1 MFSFANPE
9 YLYLLL
15 LLPVVAGLFWFS
27 QRAKAKKIAKFG
39 RAGVVKELM
48 PEQSKYKPWIRLT
61 VELVLLATIVVILAR
76 PRGGAQETNTTMKGI
91 EVMICLDVSNS
102 MNAASDDDA
111 PDVSRLQRSKQ
122 VLEKLIDRITGNKVG
137 LIVFAGN
144 AYMQMPITGDAQ
156 SAKMYLSSINTDMVP
171 TQGTAIGA
179 AINMACQCFSS
190 NPRTQKTIIVIT
202 DGENFEDDAVS
213 SAEDARKKGI
223 SVNVVGI
230 GSVNGSPVPTADG
243 EVLTDENG
251 SPAISKLNEKGAMEI
266 AKGGK
271 GVYVNGAASDAVD
284 ALNDQLM
291 KLSKTDLGSYNYS
304 LESELFPIFARPQEP
319 NPEAI
324 QFLHQKRAKEMKYST
339 IYIVLSV
346 MSITWLCACSSHN
359 DGNKPAESTKAE
371 RNFIVE
377 GNEQYAQGN
386 YTEAEAAYRKALTE
400 NPNSAM
406 AQFNLASALLR
417 QDPKMGKNAPAP
429 VQPQQT
435 DTTQQEQMSEQL
447 QHAVEILKSLVESS
461 TEPAVVSV
469 AAYDLGNISYKQQDY
484 GQAIEC
490 YKEALRKKP
499 KYDDARYNLRM
510 AQLKQKD
517 KNKNQNKNQNQ
528 NKDKNK
534 DQNKDKNKD
543 KDKDKQNQD
552 KKDQNKDQDKNQD
565 KQNQQQQQQQQQKGG
580 MSQQNM
586 EQILRTMQNQEN
598 ATQQRV
604 NAARAK
610 QQQGER
616 ARTRNKW

>member
-1 MFSFANPE
+1 
-9 YLYLLL
+9 
-15 LLPVVAGLFWFS
+15 
-27 QRAKAKKIAKFG
+27 
-39 RAGVVKELM
+39 
-48 PEQSKYKPWIRLT
+48 
-61 VELVLLATIVVILAR
+61 
-76 PRGGAQETNTTMKGI
+76 
-91 EVMICLDVSNS
+91 
-102 MNAASDDDA
+102 
-111 PDVSRLQRSKQ
+111 
-122 VLEKLIDRITGNKVG
+122 
-137 LIVFAGN
+137 
-144 AYMQMPITGDAQ
+144 
-156 SAKMYLSSINTDMVP
+156 
-171 TQGTAIGA
+171 
-179 AINMACQCFSS
+179 
-190 NPRTQKTIIVIT
+190 
-202 DGENFEDDAVS
+202 
-213 SAEDARKKGI
+213 
-223 SVNVVGI
+223 
-230 GSVNGSPVPTADG
+230 
-243 EVLTDENG
+243 
-251 SPAISKLNEKGAMEI
+251 
-266 AKGGK
+266 
-271 GVYVNGAASDAVD
+271 
-284 ALNDQLM
+284 
-291 KLSKTDLGSYNYS
+291 
-304 LESELFPIFARPQEP
+304 
-319 NPEAI
+319 
-324 QFLHQKRAKEMKYST
+324 MKYSA

-346 MSITWLCACSSHN
+346 MSLTWLCACSSHN

-429 VQPQQT
+429 AQPQQT

-490 YKEALRKKP
+490 YKEALRKNP

-517 KNKNQNKNQNQ
+517 KNKNQN
-528 NKDKNK
+528 
-534 DQNKDKNKD
+534 
-543 KDKDKQNQD
+543 
-552 KKDQNKDQDKNQD
+552 KNQD

>member
-1 MFSFANPE
+1 
-9 YLYLLL
+9 
-15 LLPVVAGLFWFS
+15 
-27 QRAKAKKIAKFG
+27 
-39 RAGVVKELM
+39 
-48 PEQSKYKPWIRLT
+48 
-61 VELVLLATIVVILAR
+61 
-76 PRGGAQETNTTMKGI
+76 
-91 EVMICLDVSNS
+91 
-102 MNAASDDDA
+102 
-111 PDVSRLQRSKQ
+111 
-122 VLEKLIDRITGNKVG
+122 
-137 LIVFAGN
+137 
-144 AYMQMPITGDAQ
+144 
-156 SAKMYLSSINTDMVP
+156 
-171 TQGTAIGA
+171 
-179 AINMACQCFSS
+179 
-190 NPRTQKTIIVIT
+190 
-202 DGENFEDDAVS
+202 
-213 SAEDARKKGI
+213 
-223 SVNVVGI
+223 
-230 GSVNGSPVPTADG
+230 
-243 EVLTDENG
+243 
-251 SPAISKLNEKGAMEI
+251 
-266 AKGGK
+266 
-271 GVYVNGAASDAVD
+271 
-284 ALNDQLM
+284 
-291 KLSKTDLGSYNYS
+291 
-304 LESELFPIFARPQEP
+304 
-319 NPEAI
+319 
-324 QFLHQKRAKEMKYST
+324 MKYSA

-346 MSITWLCACSSHN
+346 MSLTWLCACSSHN

-447 QHAVEILKSLVESS
+447 QHAVEILKNLVESS

-490 YKEALRKKP
+490 YKEALRKNP

-517 KNKNQNKNQNQ
+517 KNKNQNKNQDK
-528 NKDKNK
+528 NKDKN
-534 DQNKDKNKD
+534 

-552 KKDQNKDQDKNQD
+552 KKDQNKDQNKNQD

>member
-1 MFSFANPE
+1 M
-9 YLYLLL
+9 
-15 LLPVVAGLFWFS
+15 
-27 QRAKAKKIAKFG
+27 
-39 RAGVVKELM
+39 
-48 PEQSKYKPWIRLT
+48 
-61 VELVLLATIVVILAR
+61 
-76 PRGGAQETNTTMKGI
+76 
-91 EVMICLDVSNS
+91 
-102 MNAASDDDA
+102 
-111 PDVSRLQRSKQ
+111 
-122 VLEKLIDRITGNKVG
+122 
-137 LIVFAGN
+137 
-144 AYMQMPITGDAQ
+144 
-156 SAKMYLSSINTDMVP
+156 
-171 TQGTAIGA
+171 
-179 AINMACQCFSS
+179 
-190 NPRTQKTIIVIT
+190 
-202 DGENFEDDAVS
+202 
-213 SAEDARKKGI
+213 
-223 SVNVVGI
+223 
-230 GSVNGSPVPTADG
+230 
-243 EVLTDENG
+243 
-251 SPAISKLNEKGAMEI
+251 
-266 AKGGK
+266 
-271 GVYVNGAASDAVD
+271 
-284 ALNDQLM
+284 
-291 KLSKTDLGSYNYS
+291 S
-304 LESELFPIFARPQEP
+304 L
-319 NPEAI
+319 
-324 QFLHQKRAKEMKYST
+324 
-339 IYIVLSV
+339 
-346 MSITWLCACSSHN
+346 TWLCACSSHN

-490 YKEALRKKP
+490 YKEALRKNP

-517 KNKNQNKNQNQ
+517 KNKNQN
-528 NKDKNK
+528 
-534 DQNKDKNKD
+534 
-543 KDKDKQNQD
+543 
-552 KKDQNKDQDKNQD
+552 KNQD

>member
-1 MFSFANPE
+1 M
-9 YLYLLL
+9 
-15 LLPVVAGLFWFS
+15 
-27 QRAKAKKIAKFG
+27 
-39 RAGVVKELM
+39 
-48 PEQSKYKPWIRLT
+48 
-61 VELVLLATIVVILAR
+61 
-76 PRGGAQETNTTMKGI
+76 
-91 EVMICLDVSNS
+91 
-102 MNAASDDDA
+102 
-111 PDVSRLQRSKQ
+111 
-122 VLEKLIDRITGNKVG
+122 
-137 LIVFAGN
+137 
-144 AYMQMPITGDAQ
+144 
-156 SAKMYLSSINTDMVP
+156 
-171 TQGTAIGA
+171 
-179 AINMACQCFSS
+179 
-190 NPRTQKTIIVIT
+190 
-202 DGENFEDDAVS
+202 
-213 SAEDARKKGI
+213 
-223 SVNVVGI
+223 
-230 GSVNGSPVPTADG
+230 
-243 EVLTDENG
+243 
-251 SPAISKLNEKGAMEI
+251 
-266 AKGGK
+266 
-271 GVYVNGAASDAVD
+271 
-284 ALNDQLM
+284 
-291 KLSKTDLGSYNYS
+291 S
-304 LESELFPIFARPQEP
+304 L
-319 NPEAI
+319 
-324 QFLHQKRAKEMKYST
+324 
-339 IYIVLSV
+339 
-346 MSITWLCACSSHN
+346 TWLCACSSHN

-429 VQPQQT
+429 AQPQQT

-490 YKEALRKKP
+490 YKEALRKNP

-517 KNKNQNKNQNQ
+517 KNKNQN
-528 NKDKNK
+528 
-534 DQNKDKNKD
+534 
-543 KDKDKQNQD
+543 
-552 KKDQNKDQDKNQD
+552 

>member
-1 MFSFANPE
+1 
-9 YLYLLL
+9 
-15 LLPVVAGLFWFS
+15 
-27 QRAKAKKIAKFG
+27 
-39 RAGVVKELM
+39 
-48 PEQSKYKPWIRLT
+48 
-61 VELVLLATIVVILAR
+61 
-76 PRGGAQETNTTMKGI
+76 
-91 EVMICLDVSNS
+91 
-102 MNAASDDDA
+102 
-111 PDVSRLQRSKQ
+111 
-122 VLEKLIDRITGNKVG
+122 
-137 LIVFAGN
+137 
-144 AYMQMPITGDAQ
+144 
-156 SAKMYLSSINTDMVP
+156 
-171 TQGTAIGA
+171 
-179 AINMACQCFSS
+179 
-190 NPRTQKTIIVIT
+190 
-202 DGENFEDDAVS
+202 
-213 SAEDARKKGI
+213 
-223 SVNVVGI
+223 
-230 GSVNGSPVPTADG
+230 
-243 EVLTDENG
+243 
-251 SPAISKLNEKGAMEI
+251 
-266 AKGGK
+266 
-271 GVYVNGAASDAVD
+271 
-284 ALNDQLM
+284 
-291 KLSKTDLGSYNYS
+291 
-304 LESELFPIFARPQEP
+304 
-319 NPEAI
+319 
-324 QFLHQKRAKEMKYST
+324 MKYSA

-346 MSITWLCACSSHN
+346 MSLTWLCACSSHN

-490 YKEALRKKP
+490 YKEALRKNP

-517 KNKNQNKNQNQ
+517 KNKNQNKNQDK

-534 DQNKDKNKD
+534 DQN
-543 KDKDKQNQD
+543 KQNQD

>member
-1 MFSFANPE
+1 
-9 YLYLLL
+9 
-15 LLPVVAGLFWFS
+15 
-27 QRAKAKKIAKFG
+27 
-39 RAGVVKELM
+39 
-48 PEQSKYKPWIRLT
+48 
-61 VELVLLATIVVILAR
+61 
-76 PRGGAQETNTTMKGI
+76 
-91 EVMICLDVSNS
+91 
-102 MNAASDDDA
+102 
-111 PDVSRLQRSKQ
+111 
-122 VLEKLIDRITGNKVG
+122 
-137 LIVFAGN
+137 
-144 AYMQMPITGDAQ
+144 
-156 SAKMYLSSINTDMVP
+156 
-171 TQGTAIGA
+171 
-179 AINMACQCFSS
+179 
-190 NPRTQKTIIVIT
+190 
-202 DGENFEDDAVS
+202 
-213 SAEDARKKGI
+213 
-223 SVNVVGI
+223 
-230 GSVNGSPVPTADG
+230 
-243 EVLTDENG
+243 
-251 SPAISKLNEKGAMEI
+251 
-266 AKGGK
+266 
-271 GVYVNGAASDAVD
+271 
-284 ALNDQLM
+284 
-291 KLSKTDLGSYNYS
+291 
-304 LESELFPIFARPQEP
+304 
-319 NPEAI
+319 
-324 QFLHQKRAKEMKYST
+324 MKYST

-346 MSITWLCACSSHN
+346 MSLTWLCTCSSHN

-447 QHAVEILKSLVESS
+447 QHAVEILKNLVESS

-490 YKEALRKKP
+490 YKEALRKNP

-517 KNKNQNKNQNQ
+517 KNK
-528 NKDKNK
+528 DKNK

-543 KDKDKQNQD
+543 KQNKD

-586 EQILRTMQNQEN
+586 EQILRTMQNKEN

>member
-1 MFSFANPE
+1 M
-9 YLYLLL
+9 
-15 LLPVVAGLFWFS
+15 
-27 QRAKAKKIAKFG
+27 
-39 RAGVVKELM
+39 
-48 PEQSKYKPWIRLT
+48 
-61 VELVLLATIVVILAR
+61 
-76 PRGGAQETNTTMKGI
+76 
-91 EVMICLDVSNS
+91 
-102 MNAASDDDA
+102 
-111 PDVSRLQRSKQ
+111 
-122 VLEKLIDRITGNKVG
+122 
-137 LIVFAGN
+137 
-144 AYMQMPITGDAQ
+144 
-156 SAKMYLSSINTDMVP
+156 
-171 TQGTAIGA
+171 
-179 AINMACQCFSS
+179 
-190 NPRTQKTIIVIT
+190 
-202 DGENFEDDAVS
+202 
-213 SAEDARKKGI
+213 
-223 SVNVVGI
+223 
-230 GSVNGSPVPTADG
+230 
-243 EVLTDENG
+243 
-251 SPAISKLNEKGAMEI
+251 
-266 AKGGK
+266 
-271 GVYVNGAASDAVD
+271 
-284 ALNDQLM
+284 
-291 KLSKTDLGSYNYS
+291 S
-304 LESELFPIFARPQEP
+304 L
-319 NPEAI
+319 
-324 QFLHQKRAKEMKYST
+324 
-339 IYIVLSV
+339 
-346 MSITWLCACSSHN
+346 TWLCACSSHN

-447 QHAVEILKSLVESS
+447 QHAVEILKNLVESS

-490 YKEALRKKP
+490 YKEALRKNP

-517 KNKNQNKNQNQ
+517 KNKNQNKNQDQ

-543 KDKDKQNQD
+543 KQNKD

-565 KQNQQQQQQQQQKGG
+565 KQNQQQQQQQQKGG

>member
-1 MFSFANPE
+1 M
-9 YLYLLL
+9 
-15 LLPVVAGLFWFS
+15 
-27 QRAKAKKIAKFG
+27 
-39 RAGVVKELM
+39 
-48 PEQSKYKPWIRLT
+48 
-61 VELVLLATIVVILAR
+61 
-76 PRGGAQETNTTMKGI
+76 
-91 EVMICLDVSNS
+91 
-102 MNAASDDDA
+102 
-111 PDVSRLQRSKQ
+111 
-122 VLEKLIDRITGNKVG
+122 
-137 LIVFAGN
+137 
-144 AYMQMPITGDAQ
+144 
-156 SAKMYLSSINTDMVP
+156 
-171 TQGTAIGA
+171 
-179 AINMACQCFSS
+179 
-190 NPRTQKTIIVIT
+190 
-202 DGENFEDDAVS
+202 
-213 SAEDARKKGI
+213 
-223 SVNVVGI
+223 
-230 GSVNGSPVPTADG
+230 
-243 EVLTDENG
+243 
-251 SPAISKLNEKGAMEI
+251 
-266 AKGGK
+266 
-271 GVYVNGAASDAVD
+271 
-284 ALNDQLM
+284 
-291 KLSKTDLGSYNYS
+291 S
-304 LESELFPIFARPQEP
+304 L
-319 NPEAI
+319 
-324 QFLHQKRAKEMKYST
+324 
-339 IYIVLSV
+339 
-346 MSITWLCACSSHN
+346 TWLCACSSHN

-435 DTTQQEQMSEQL
+435 DTTQQEHMSEQL

-490 YKEALRKKP
+490 YKEALRKNP

-517 KNKNQNKNQNQ
+517 KNKNKN
-528 NKDKNK
+528 
-534 DQNKDKNKD
+534 
-543 KDKDKQNQD
+543 
-552 KKDQNKDQDKNQD
+552 KNQD
-565 KQNQQQQQQQQQKGG
+565 KQNQQQQQQQQKGG

-616 ARTRNKW
+616 TRTRNKW

>member
-1 MFSFANPE
+1 M
-9 YLYLLL
+9 
-15 LLPVVAGLFWFS
+15 
-27 QRAKAKKIAKFG
+27 
-39 RAGVVKELM
+39 
-48 PEQSKYKPWIRLT
+48 
-61 VELVLLATIVVILAR
+61 
-76 PRGGAQETNTTMKGI
+76 
-91 EVMICLDVSNS
+91 
-102 MNAASDDDA
+102 
-111 PDVSRLQRSKQ
+111 
-122 VLEKLIDRITGNKVG
+122 
-137 LIVFAGN
+137 
-144 AYMQMPITGDAQ
+144 
-156 SAKMYLSSINTDMVP
+156 
-171 TQGTAIGA
+171 
-179 AINMACQCFSS
+179 
-190 NPRTQKTIIVIT
+190 
-202 DGENFEDDAVS
+202 
-213 SAEDARKKGI
+213 
-223 SVNVVGI
+223 
-230 GSVNGSPVPTADG
+230 
-243 EVLTDENG
+243 
-251 SPAISKLNEKGAMEI
+251 
-266 AKGGK
+266 
-271 GVYVNGAASDAVD
+271 
-284 ALNDQLM
+284 
-291 KLSKTDLGSYNYS
+291 S
-304 LESELFPIFARPQEP
+304 L
-319 NPEAI
+319 
-324 QFLHQKRAKEMKYST
+324 
-339 IYIVLSV
+339 
-346 MSITWLCACSSHN
+346 TWLCACSSHN

-429 VQPQQT
+429 AQPQQT

-461 TEPAVVSV
+461 TEPTVVSV

-490 YKEALRKKP
+490 YKEALRKNP

-510 AQLKQKD
+510 AQLKQKDKNKKQKD

-543 KDKDKQNQD
+543 KDKNKQNKD

-565 KQNQQQQQQQQQKGG
+565 KQNQQQQQQQQKGG

-616 ARTRNKW
+616 TRTRNKW